1 MNQMKENDMMDTHSE
16 EEDKSKE
23 QEKSST
29 SGILEGLNAAEK
41 ALASTKEVRQA
52 LSSVFSS
59 SAYQKYWDTLRETA
73 VSMSSITAELSAAI
87 RTLAD
92 RLTDG
97 ILELSVPGLSEE
109 EKKRKIQ
116 NYSQWGTFGWT
127 LFPDMPLTYF
137 SDAPDTLAEANTQ
150 MQPFCDAWDL
160 IEHAEQLRRYN
171 ISQIDL
177 DSAIVCY
184 QSQQYK
190 ACALLLFGIIDSQLI
205 SIQPKPK
212 GNKKRPSGCG
222 AVKVISQH
230 LKKQE
235 EEQTLYHLLQ
245 SKNLLHCLETLFAPG
260 KDFADEPEVLNR
272 NFISHGMNHR
282 PVEKNDCIQ
291 LFVALQNLL
300 FHLSAFQKWLHTPET
315 QE

>member
-109 EKKRKIQ
+109 EKKRKVQ

-137 SDAPDTLAEANTQ
+137 SDAPDTLEEANTQ
-150 MQPFCDAWDL
+150 MQPFCDTWDL
-160 IEHAEQLRRYN
+160 IEHTERLRRYN

-205 SIQPKPK
+205 SIQPKGK
-212 GNKKRPSGCG
+212 AYRPSGHS
-222 AVKVISQH
+222 AVKVLSDH
-230 LKKQE
+230 LE
-235 EEQTLYHLLQ
+235 EKEESETLYHLLLF
-245 SKNLLHCLETLFAPG
+245 KNLLCCLKTLFASG
-260 KDFADEPEVLNR
+260 KDFKEEPDVLNR

>member
-137 SDAPDTLAEANTQ
+137 SDAPDTLEEANTQ

-205 SIQPKPK
+205 SIQPKGK
-212 GNKKRPSGCG
+212 AYRPSGHS
-222 AVKVISQH
+222 AVKVLSDH
-230 LKKQE
+230 LEGKE
-235 EEQTLYHLLQ
+235 ESETLYHLLLF
-245 SKNLLHCLETLFAPG
+245 KNLLCCLKTLFASG
-260 KDFADEPEVLNR
+260 KDFKEEPDVLNR

>member
-1 MNQMKENDMMDTHSE
+1 MKENDMMDTHSE
-16 EEDKSKE
+16 EENKSKE
-23 QEKSST
+23 QEKAST
-29 SGILEGLNAAEK
+29 SGILEGLKAAEK
-41 ALASTKEVRQA
+41 ALASTKEFRQA
-52 LSSVFSS
+52 LSSVFPS
-59 SAYQKYWDTLRETA
+59 SAYQNFLAALREN
-73 VSMSSITAELSAAI
+73 VVNVSSITAEFSVAI

-109 EKKRKIQ
+109 EKKRKVQ

-137 SDAPDTLAEANTQ
+137 SDAPDTLEEANTQ
-150 MQPFCDAWDL
+150 MQPFCDTWDL
-160 IEHAEQLRRYN
+160 IEHTERLRRYN

-205 SIQPKPK
+205 SIQPKGK
-212 GNKKRPSGCG
+212 AYRPSGHS
-222 AVKVISQH
+222 AVKVLSDH
-230 LKKQE
+230 LE
-235 EEQTLYHLLQ
+235 EKEESETLYHLLLF
-245 SKNLLHCLETLFAPG
+245 KNLLCCLKTLFASG
-260 KDFADEPEVLNR
+260 KDFKEEPDVLNR

-300 FHLSAFQKWLHTPET
+300 FHLSAFQKWLHTPE
-315 QE
+315 

>member
-1 MNQMKENDMMDTHSE
+1 MKENDMMDTHSE
-16 EEDKSKE
+16 EENKSKE
-23 QEKSST
+23 QEKAST
-29 SGILEGLNAAEK
+29 SGILEGLKAAEK
-41 ALASTKEVRQA
+41 ALASTKEFRQA
-52 LSSVFSS
+52 LSSVFPS
-59 SAYQKYWDTLRETA
+59 SAYQNFLAALREN
-73 VSMSSITAELSAAI
+73 VVNVSSITAEFSVAI

-109 EKKRKIQ
+109 EKKRKVQ

-137 SDAPDTLAEANTQ
+137 SDAPDTLEEANTQ
-150 MQPFCDAWDL
+150 MQPFCDTWDL
-160 IEHAEQLRRYN
+160 IEHTERLRRYN

-205 SIQPKPK
+205 SIQPKGK
-212 GNKKRPSGCG
+212 AYRPSGSS
-222 AVKVISQH
+222 AVKVISRH

-245 SKNLLHCLETLFAPG
+245 SQNLLHCLETLFAPG

-300 FHLSAFQKWLHTPET
+300 FHLSAFQEWLHTPE
-315 QE
+315 